1 LGRSL
6 VNKREV
12 DWVLGFGYGGQGL
25 FIVPSLDL
33 VVTVNCGL
41 YGKPDQLQ
49 FRVPNAILNRVLA
62 AVEPQP

>member
-1 LGRSL
+1 
-6 VNKREV
+6 
-12 DWVLGFGYGGQGL
+12 VLGFGYGGQGL